1 MQIFMLSKHFRYFSL
16 KLHYDTHDRT
26 LGFILLFMGPILD
39 TLSKQQL
46 RPKMSE
52 VRQIKEIFLKLNIYP
67 LYESGL
73 ISLRVG
79 HFVKF

>member
-1 MQIFMLSKHFRYFSL
+1 
-16 KLHYDTHDRT
+16 
-26 LGFILLFMGPILD
+26 MGPILD

-79 HFVKF
+79 HFVKFWIQSFKLFLNYTLFYKQRQF

>member
-1 MQIFMLSKHFRYFSL
+1 
-16 KLHYDTHDRT
+16 
-26 LGFILLFMGPILD
+26 MGPILD
-39 TLSKQQL
+39 TLSNQQL

-52 VRQIKEIFLKLNIYP
+52 VREIKEIFLKLNIYP
-67 LYESGL
+67 FYESGL

>member
-1 MQIFMLSKHFRYFSL
+1 
-16 KLHYDTHDRT
+16 
-26 LGFILLFMGPILD
+26 MGPILD

-52 VRQIKEIFLKLNIYP
+52 IREIKEIFLKLNIYP